1 MSSNDH
7 CGNWSHHTITV
18 VHISN
23 DRSRSKTEFYE
34 PVDWCHN
41 GLRDG
46 EIDSTQNVVLSGP
59 RELCCAMKN
68 LFLVYDVC
76 LPIKGTCV
84 WQFLQVRWLEN
95 MILTAVHRTEMC
107 VYTHSR
113 QIVWVLRCLSVAQN
127 GQSVQFCLLLF
138 INVCVLH
145 CSGFGII
152 QRTLFWLETFCVIG
166 TTPHFLILHSITV
179 CS

>member
-1 MSSNDH
+1 M
-7 CGNWSHHTITV
+7 
-18 VHISN
+18 
-23 DRSRSKTEFYE
+23 
-34 PVDWCHN
+34 DWCHN

-84 WQFLQVRWLEN
+84 RQFLQVRWLEN

-127 GQSVQFCLLLF
+127 GQSVQLCLLLF

-145 CSGFGII
+145 CSGFEKNPANPVLNWNVLCILNH
-152 QRTLFWLETFCVIG
+152 TPFHHCVCLTFWLWNYFFNFS
-166 TTPHFLILHSITV
+166 TPCI
-179 CS
+179 